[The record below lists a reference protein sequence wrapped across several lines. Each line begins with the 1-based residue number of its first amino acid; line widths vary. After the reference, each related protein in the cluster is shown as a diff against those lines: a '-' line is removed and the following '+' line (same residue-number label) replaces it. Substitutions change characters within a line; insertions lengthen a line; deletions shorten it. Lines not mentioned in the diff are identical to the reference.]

1 MQRKRIVNSLLIV
14 VGVAFGL
21 SSSVGKVS
29 AAEISVGD
37 VVPVTIV
44 DQILPDN
51 EISHDSVEADDELL
65 EDEEMLNDEYF
76 ADDELLDEVDVEI
89 GEAIAVERSEEGLV
103 TSVDLLAPDMGAQ
116 DDKDRTG
123 IAVTKLGN
131 EPVVSTSTSLPAHVA
146 ASGSSVNTGNELV
159 DTENLSPIV
168 QKRVSS
174 DNNGGSWWPLVI
186 VLVLVVIGL
195 LSRWNNLRLNGL
207 QG

>member
-1 MQRKRIVNSLLIV
+1 MQRKRIVNSLLIM

-21 SSSVGKVS
+21 SSGVGKVS

-89 GEAIAVERSEEGLV
+89 GEAIAVERSEEGQV

-146 ASGSSVNTGNELV
+146 ASGGSVNTGDELV

-168 QKRVSS
+168 QKRVSAG
-174 DNNGGSWWPLVI
+174 NNDGAWWPLVI
-186 VLVLVVIGL
+186 ALVLVVIGL